1 MANPYHRQKQ
11 PEAVRRALL
20 EQAARLAVE
29 QGVAAVTVQAVAD
42 AAGVTKGGLTHHFPS
57 KQALIEAVFQD
68 LLDDLKNSLY
78 ESMRADPTPHGSFTR
93 AYVIEVFD
101 MDPGARGGLWS
112 ALSVL
117 MLSDPKLR
125 DMWAKWIGLWL
136 KAGRKTDD
144 GLDLAIIRLAADGV
158 WLSDLSGVPLSGRAQ
173 LRDQLIKA
181 TYLES

>member
-11 PEAVRRALL
+11 PQAVRRALL
-20 EQAARLAVE
+20 EEAARLAVE
-29 QGVAAVTVQAVAD
+29 QGMAAVTMQAVAD

-68 LLDDLKNSLY
+68 LLDDLKDSLFQNV
-78 ESMRADPTPHGSFTR
+78 RADPTPHGSFTR
-93 AYVIEVFD
+93 AYVVEVFD
-101 MDPGARGGLWS
+101 MDPEARGGLWS

-125 DMWAKWIGLWL
+125 AMWVNWIDLWL
-136 KAGRKTDD
+136 EAGQQTDD
-144 GLDLAIIRLAADGV
+144 GPDFAIIRLAADGV
-158 WLSDLSGVPLSGRAQ
+158 WLSDLSGVPLSDRAQ
-173 LRDQLIKA
+173 LREQLIKA